1 MDKRCLLI
9 FLLITII
16 CLSVNNCSN
25 IVYIHKLEHH
35 IEKQDSIIK
44 TLHELLTYD

>member
-25 IVYIHKLEHH
+25 VVHIHKLERH
-35 IEKQDSIIK
+35 IEKQDSTIK
-44 TLHELLTYD
+44 VLNELLTYD